1 MKYFLKVVLAMGL
14 IFSLKSHAVVIDL
27 IANSHQVDIG
37 SSLAL
42 QVRIA
47 GLATAAA
54 PSLGGYD
61 MDLHYD
67 PLLFEIVD
75 IVWGDSIKGN
85 QLDINGLGS
94 LQLSNLSVAGL
105 LNMVELSFDAPS
117 DLEAQQADTFNLFSV
132 VFSAIGKGTGVFSG
146 NFHALSDGYGDS
158 IFVDTINT
166 LEVKTTSVPEP
177 SGLLIMCIGLIALGL
192 SRASKK

>member
-1 MKYFLKVVLAMGL
+1 
-14 IFSLKSHAVVIDL
+14 
-27 IANSHQVDIG
+27 
-37 SSLAL
+37 
-42 QVRIA
+42 
-47 GLATAAA
+47 
-54 PSLGGYD
+54 

-166 LEVKTTSVPEP
+166 LEVKTISVPEP